1 MTEKLRINKVWTN
14 LPEKPKNGPRKPIS
28 QIKKELNKEN
38 EARERRAADYT
49 NQIYKRWF
57 NRSMADVRQDHA
69 TFHFEQLL
77 AGQPNLTNYFDLML
91 ALKHLE
97 NNLVTFNG
105 HTSSQIKELIDQKY
119 GQK

>member
-1 MTEKLRINKVWTN
+1 MTERQRINKVWTD

-77 AGQPNLTNYFDLML
+77 AGQLNLTNYFDLML

-97 NNLVTFNG
+97 NDQVNYNG
-105 HTSSQIKELIDQKY
+105 YTPDQIGALIRLAYKQK
-119 GQK
+119 